1 MDTLDILIGDLRYA
15 TRTLLRQPT
24 FALTAI
30 LTLALGIG
38 ASTAMFGVVNAV
50 LLRPLPFPEPDRI
63 VAVTNF
69 WLKSGTRG
77 QNVSWQ
83 DFGDWKE
90 QSQSF
95 AALGRF
101 SGWETSVT
109 VQGAGLYAGVYNV
122 TPGFFEALGMTTRVG
137 RMLTAAELDGT
148 GSHAV
153 VITDA
158 FWRQRFNGDP
168 AAVGSTVKFAERFYT
183 IAGVLAPGQRYPIRA
198 DIYGPELGPQTSSRS
213 GHNYR
218 AVGRL
223 KDGVTVAQAHAEMT
237 GIAKSLEAAFPN
249 TNAGKSASVLPLK
262 ELLVG
267 ESGRTLYLLLGAVA
281 LVMLIAC
288 ANVANLLLARSTG
301 REREM
306 VVRAAVGAARGR
318 LIRQLLTESAVLA
331 VAAAVCGVF
340 FAYLGVEALAAL
352 APADLPRLDE
362 TRVDG
367 TVLAFALTIA
377 LAASV
382 VFGLAP
388 ALQASQV
395 RLVDGLRQG
404 GKGTALGARGGWA
417 RGAFVVAEIAL
428 AVVLVFGASLL
439 ARSLAAMAA
448 VELGF
453 TPAQVLV
460 LTTSVPVRD
469 RTDAPRATA
478 FYRDLLSEVRTLP
491 GAAAAG
497 ATTALPTVTRSN
509 GGYSIE
515 GRTSYDQLGVRL
527 PSALFIVSTPEY
539 FRTLQIPLKSG
550 RDFTDSDTD
559 DAPLVTIVNE
569 ALVRQSFPNE
579 DPLGRRIRCGLDRP
593 EFMTIVGVVADVH
606 TQGPARPAQPEL
618 YMPYQQHPGPATALN
633 LAVRTDAANPLVLG
647 DTIARIIRQRN
658 ADVPVK
664 TTTMTGTLETA
675 AATPRFRTTLLSA
688 FAAVALLLALAGVYG
703 VMAYAV
709 SQRLPELG
717 VRVALGASPR
727 SIMSLILG
735 QGARLAA
742 AGLALGLALSML
754 AGRLLEGLLFNVAP
768 RDPMMLA
775 LVSTTVAIAML
786 AACYIPGRRAV
797 RVDPMIALRAE

>member
-1 MDTLDILIGDLRYA
+1 MDTLLQDLRYSV
-15 TRTLLRQPT
+15 RNLLRQPT

-69 WLKSGTRG
+69 WLKTGTRG

-95 AALGRF
+95 AAFGRY

-109 VQGAGLYAGVYNV
+109 VQGTGMYAYVYNV
-122 TPGFFEALGMTTRVG
+122 TPGFFEALGITASVG
-137 RMLTAAELDGT
+137 RMLTPDEIAGT
-148 GSHAV
+148 GALAA

-158 FWRQRFNGDP
+158 FWRQRFNGDR
-168 AAVGSTVKFAERFYT
+168 AAVGSTVKFSERFYT
-183 IAGVLAPGQRYPIRA
+183 IVGVLAPGHRYPARA
-198 DIYGPELGPQTSSRS
+198 DIYVPEMGPQTSSRS

-218 AVGRL
+218 TVGRL
-223 KDGVTVAQAHAEMT
+223 KDGVTVAQAQAEMT
-237 GIAKSLEAAFPN
+237 GIAKSIEAAYP
-249 TNAGKSASVLPLK
+249 TSNAGKLTAVVPLK
-262 ELLVG
+262 QLVVG
-267 ESGRTLYLLLGAVA
+267 ESGRTLYLLFAAVGV
-281 LVMLIAC
+281 VMLIAC

-318 LIRQLLTESAVLA
+318 LFRQLVTESVVL
-331 VAAAVCGVF
+331 
-340 FAYLGVEALAAL
+340 ALAAAICGIWFAYVGVIAL
-352 APADLPRLDE
+352 AAVAPADLPRLDE
-362 TRVDG
+362 TRVDVM
-367 TVLAFALTIA
+367 VLMFALAIA
-377 LAASV
+377 LAATLL
-382 VFGLAP
+382 FGLAP
-388 ALQASQV
+388 AWQV
-395 RLVDGLRQG
+395 SRVQLVDGLRQG
-404 GKGTALGARGGWA
+404 GKGTAIGSRGAWA

-439 ARSLAAMAA
+439 GRSLAAMAA

-453 TPAQVLV
+453 TPEQVLV
-460 LTTSVPVRD
+460 LNTSVPVRD
-469 RTDAPRATA
+469 RTDATRATA

-491 GAAAAG
+491 GVNAAG
-497 ATTALPTVTRSN
+497 ATTALPTATRSN
-509 GGYSIE
+509 GGYAIE
-515 GRTSYDQLGVRL
+515 GGPTYDQIGVRL
-527 PSALFIVSTPEY
+527 PQALFIVSTPDY
-539 FRTLQIPLKSG
+539 FRTLEIPIKAG
-550 RDFTDSDTD
+550 RDFADGDTN
-559 DAPLVTIVNE
+559 DAPLVAIVNE
-569 ALVRQSFPNE
+569 ALVRQSFAGE
-579 DPLGRRIRCGLDRP
+579 DPIGRRIRCGLDRP

-606 TQGPARPAQPEL
+606 TEGPTRPAQPEL
-618 YMPYQQHPGPATALN
+618 YMPFQQHPGPATALN
-633 LAVRTDAANPLVLG
+633 VAVRTAANPLTLG

-664 TTTMTGTLETA
+664 ITTMTGTLETA
-675 AATPRFRTTLLSA
+675 AATPRFRTLLLSA

-703 VMAYAV
+703 VMAYSV

-717 VRVALGASPR
+717 LRVALGASSR
-727 SIMSLILG
+727 SIMALVIV

-742 AGLALGLALSML
+742 VGLALGLLLSML
-754 AGRLLEGLLFNVAP
+754 ATRLLEGLLFNVTP
-768 RDPMMLA
+768 RDPLILA
-775 LVSTTVAIAML
+775 VVSIAVTLAML

-797 RVDPMIALRAE
+797 GVDPMIALRAE

>member
-1 MDTLDILIGDLRYA
+1 MDTLLQDIRYSI
-15 TRTLLRQPT
+15 RNLLRQPT

-69 WLKSGTRG
+69 WVKSGTRG

-95 AALGRF
+95 AALGRY

-109 VQGAGLYAGVYNV
+109 VQGAGMYASVYTV
-122 TPGFFEALGMTTRVG
+122 TPGFFEALGMTTSVG
-137 RMLTAAELDGT
+137 RMLTAEEIKGEGALA
-148 GSHAV
+148 S

-158 FWRQRFNGDP
+158 FWRRRFNGDP
-168 AAVGSTVKFAERFYT
+168 AAVGSTVKFNERFYT
-183 IAGVLAPGQRYPIRA
+183 IVGVLAPGHRYPVRA
-198 DIYGPELGPQTSSRS
+198 DIYAPQVTQPASSRS

-218 AVGRL
+218 TVGRL
-223 KDGVTVAQAHAEMT
+223 KDGLTVAQAQSEMT
-237 GIAKSLEAAFPN
+237 GIAKSLEAAYP
-249 TNAGKSASVLPLK
+249 TSNAGKLAAVVPLK
-262 ELLVG
+262 DLLVG
-267 ESGRTLYLLLGAVA
+267 ESGRTLYLLFAAVGV
-281 LVMLIAC
+281 VMLIAC

-318 LIRQLLTESAVLA
+318 LFRQLVTESVVLA
-331 VAAAVCGVF
+331 LAAAVCGIW
-340 FAYLGVEALAAL
+340 FAYFGVMALAAV

-362 TRVDG
+362 TRVDV
-367 TVLAFALTIA
+367 TVLMFALAIA
-377 LAASV
+377 LAATLL
-382 VFGLAP
+382 FGLAP
-388 ALQASQV
+388 AWQV
-395 RLVDGLRQG
+395 SRVQLVDGLRQG
-404 GKGTALGARGGWA
+404 GKGTAIGSRGAWA

-439 ARSLAAMAA
+439 GRSLAAMAA

-453 TPAQVLV
+453 TPEQVLV
-460 LTTSVPVRD
+460 LNTAVPVRD
-469 RTDAPRATA
+469 RSDAPRATA
-478 FYRDLLSEVRTLP
+478 FYRDLLSEVRMLP
-491 GAAAAG
+491 GVNAAG

-515 GRTSYDQLGVRL
+515 GGPTFEQMGVRL
-527 PSALFIVSTPEY
+527 PMALFIVSTPEY
-539 FRTLQIPLKSG
+539 FRTLEIPIKAG
-550 RDFTDSDTD
+550 RDFADGDTN
-559 DAPLVTIVNE
+559 DAPLVAIVNE
-569 ALVRQSFPNE
+569 ALVRTSFPNE
-579 DPLGRRIRCGLDRP
+579 DPIGRRIRCGLDRP
-593 EFMTIVGVVADVH
+593 EFMTIVGVAADVH
-606 TQGPARPAQPEL
+606 TEGPARPAQPEI
-618 YMPYQQHPGPATALN
+618 YMPFQQHPGPATALN
-633 LAVRTDAANPLVLG
+633 IAVRTDAANPLTLG

-664 TTTMTGTLETA
+664 TTTMIGTLETA
-675 AATPRFRTTLLSA
+675 SATPRFRTMLLTA
-688 FAAVALLLALAGVYG
+688 FAVVALLLALAGVYG

-717 VRVALGASPR
+717 LRVALGASSR

-742 AGLALGLALSML
+742 AGLAVGLGLSLL
-754 AGRLLEGLLFNVAP
+754 AGKLLEGLLFNVTP
-768 RDPMMLA
+768 RDPLMLA
-775 LVSTTVAIAML
+775 IVSVSVAIAML